1 VPCLR
6 WGVGAMSEQE
16 TLTEKETVAL
26 WDAIETAKRHEW
38 DPERQGVLN
47 SLKRK
52 LRRADTIKLH
62 PDD

>member
-1 VPCLR
+1 
-6 WGVGAMSEQE
+6 MSEQE

-52 LRRADTIKLH
+52 LRRSDTIKLH

>member
-1 VPCLR
+1 
-6 WGVGAMSEQE
+6 MSEKSLTREE
-16 TLTEKETVAL
+16 TDAL

-38 DPERQGVLN
+38 NPDRQSVLN

-52 LRRADTIKLH
+52 LRRADVVRLH